1 MGLFD
6 GMNKKTY
13 HHIKEQPETKDL
25 NVSTNGRRYLITHIT
40 TVRKSNH

>member
-25 NVSTNGRRYLITHIT
+25 NVNTNGRRYFITHFTAIW
-40 TVRKSNH
+40 KSNN